1 MTLFLNRPSIKFCGE
16 IPPARLEPSCGRSS
30 FPRVISQCADP
41 LVKGARSRSVL
52 LFAVDLC
59 PPYQGGWR
67 GTSRGD
73 CSRRV
78 NA

>member
-1 MTLFLNRPSIKFCGE
+1 MTLFLNRPSIKA

-30 FPRVISQCADP
+30 FPRVISQCANP
-41 LVKGARSRSVL
+41 LVKGVKSKPILTLS
-52 LFAVDLC
+52 FDPS
-59 PPYQGGWR
+59 PPDQGGWR

-73 CSRRV
+73 CSRHV

>member
-1 MTLFLNRPSIKFCGE
+1 MTLFLNPPSTEFRDE
-16 IPPARLEPSCGRSS
+16 IPPARLEPSGGRSS
-30 FPRVISQCADP
+30 IPRVISQCADP
-41 LVKGARSRSVL
+41 LIKGVRSKPIL
-52 LFAVDLC
+52 TLAFDLC

-73 CSRRV
+73 FPLEA